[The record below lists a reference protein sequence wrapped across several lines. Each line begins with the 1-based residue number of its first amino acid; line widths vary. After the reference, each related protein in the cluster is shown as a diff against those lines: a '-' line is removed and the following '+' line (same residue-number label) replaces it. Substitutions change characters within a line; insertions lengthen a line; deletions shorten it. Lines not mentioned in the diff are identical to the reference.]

1 MKRIT
6 SILLLLSCILPQLGG
21 CSDDDSKKLQV
32 EELAVLTV
40 TPANGTECQA
50 GVVEVAFEFNQPV
63 EILDTTKITVNGV
76 SVDYAYT
83 VARLL
88 KAKVVLTKPGK
99 VSFKIGEGAISVFRS
114 SKSNDMAYQTD
125 FAIRDQ
131 SSVDGIHSKEAQ
143 RLLDYMRDNTGIGML
158 SGVCACINW
167 NQNEAFWVYKHTGK
181 YPAINNFDFIHYEYS
196 SPGGWI
202 DYSNPSPAL
211 TWAENNG
218 VVSAMWHWNQRA
230 NNGYDSS
237 CTPGS
242 APDQTSFSPSAIFDP
257 ESDGYKK
264 MIHDIDIVAGWMKPL
279 AEAGI
284 PILWRPLH
292 EAQGNWDEN
301 LKDEWRKAWFWWG
314 IDGPEACVEIWKVMY
329 DRMVIHHGL
338 TNLIWVCNIGSS
350 RLWYPGDEYVD
361 IVGYDFYNSSM
372 DDMVYWYEYM
382 ERNYPTKLRAICE
395 CGNIPKI
402 SDQWER
408 GLFWNYFTPWWDNA
422 RTQDMNADSFNSTDH
437 NNCNIDW
444 WNDALDCSFV
454 LTRDMLPSFR

>member
-1 MKRIT
+1 MILSLSQLAMTACGSDDNKEKRP
-6 SILLLLSCILPQLGG
+6 SELVLLSVSPEAG
-21 CSDDDSKKLQV
+21 
-32 EELAVLTV
+32 TNR
-40 TPANGTECQA
+40 PAGT
-50 GVVEVAFEFNQPV
+50 VEVAFEFNQPV
-63 EILDTTKITVNGV
+63 EILDTTKITINDIPVE
-76 SVDYAYT
+76 YAYT
-83 VARLL
+83 VARIL
-88 KAKVVLTKPGK
+88 KAKVVLTQPGK

-114 SKSNDMAYQTD
+114 SEANRSSYLTE
-125 FAIRDQ
+125 FAIQDQ
-131 SSVDGIHSKEAQ
+131 EGSDKHSPEAL
-143 RLLDYMRDNTGIGML
+143 RLLEYMRENTGSKML

-167 NQNEAFWVYKHTGK
+167 NQNEAMWVYKHTGK

-202 DYSNPSPAL
+202 DYSNSAPAIS
-211 TWAENNG
+211 WAENNG

-242 APDQTSFSPSAIFDP
+242 APDQTSFSPSDIFDP
-257 ESDGYKK
+257 DSEGYRK
-264 MIHDIDIVAGWMKPL
+264 MINDIDIIAGWMKPL
-279 AEAGI
+279 ADAGI

-329 DRMVIHHGL
+329 DRMVNHHGL

-350 RLWYPGDEYVD
+350 KLWYPGDEYVD
-361 IVGYDFYNSSM
+361 IVGFDFYNSTM
-372 DDMVYWYEYM
+372 DDMAYWYEYM
-382 ERNYPTKLRAICE
+382 EANYPTKLRAICE

-402 SDQWER
+402 SEQWER

-422 RTQDMNADSFNSTDH
+422 ITQDVGTDSFNSTEH
-437 NNCNIDW
+437 SSCSIDW
-444 WNDALDCSFV
+444 WNDALGCDFM
-454 LTRDMLPSFR
+454 LTRDMLPSFRQ